1 MFQAHKSIA
10 EADDLP
16 AKAELTDL
24 VMKRWTMLHTDLHA
38 AGFVLDPEF
47 QHFLQ
52 HENEE
57 VINGFHAMVER
68 IFPGDVESQVKAVE
82 QHSTYRAGTLTN
94 IYDFVNSLMV

>member
-10 EADDLP
+10 EAANLP
-16 AKAELTDL
+16 AQSKAELTDL
-24 VMKRWTMLHTDLHA
+24 AMKRWTMLHTDLLA

-57 VINGFHAMVER
+57 VMNGFHAMVER
-68 IFPGDVESQVKAVE
+68 VFPGDVESQVKAC
-82 QHSTYRAGTLTN
+82 
-94 IYDFVNSLMV
+94 